1 MYIMKGSKG
10 PSWSESKKAATLILE
25 LDWALPYPIPSCP
38 VMSYPV
44 YSYIYPSIHPSV
56 HPSIHPAIHSP
67 LRSDSC
73 QMLATLGDSEAKFH
87 ETLHD
92 TGHLTWLWN
101 IIILSTFNRYY
112 PISKCDIFLVMQGF
126 WVVTSVAGKR
136 VCLKIDKKAFLPTTN
151 CNVIGKVMIN
161 QLI

>member
-1 MYIMKGSKG
+1 
-10 PSWSESKKAATLILE
+10 
-25 LDWALPYPIPSCP
+25 
-38 VMSYPV
+38 
-44 YSYIYPSIHPSV
+44 
-56 HPSIHPAIHSP
+56 
-67 LRSDSC
+67 
-73 QMLATLGDSEAKFH
+73 MLATLGDSETKFH

-101 IIILSTFNRYY
+101 ISILSMFNRYY

-136 VCLKIDKKAFLPTTN
+136 VCLKIDKTAFLPTTN
-151 CNVIGKVMIN
+151 CNFIGKVMMN

>member
-1 MYIMKGSKG
+1 
-10 PSWSESKKAATLILE
+10 
-25 LDWALPYPIPSCP
+25 
-38 VMSYPV
+38 
-44 YSYIYPSIHPSV
+44 
-56 HPSIHPAIHSP
+56 
-67 LRSDSC
+67 
-73 QMLATLGDSEAKFH
+73 MLATLGDSEAKFH